1 MVSQLL
7 KYIILTKSFSCSL
20 EQKSHII
27 EVLMSNSRFLFIVVP
42 LLFLAVLVMPTP
54 GACQESANCL
64 ACHSAM
70 KGKIKNAGGAMVEL
84 NVDADKFGASK
95 HGALSCTDC
104 HMRFADNPHSTP
116 SGDVPQAVLALSS
129 KIASK
134 FKVDPVAGAA
144 CSTCHEEVYKMV
156 LGSVHG
162 KNIVD
167 KHQMDGALCLDCHGS
182 PHYITSVK
190 DESSPMSR
198 KHQVETCGKCHGDK
212 KIIEKYKLEEN
223 VMESYEESFH
233 GRKLFLGHTKAPTC
247 SSCHSSHD
255 IRSKTDPASPVF
267 GKNKLVTCGKCHKGA
282 NEKFVPAITHKR
294 PGPIPH
300 YGEKLLIILTIGVF
314 AFIVIHVLLEA
325 FADIRDAI
333 FRKKEEEE

>member
-1 MVSQLL
+1 
-7 KYIILTKSFSCSL
+7 
-20 EQKSHII
+20 
-27 EVLMSNSRFLFIVVP
+27 MSINRLLFIVAP
-42 LLFLAVLVMPTP
+42 LLFLTLLLPNQ
-54 GACQESANCL
+54 GACQDSANCL

-70 KGKIKNAGGAMVEL
+70 KGRLKTAGGALIEL
-84 NVDADKFGASK
+84 NIDANRFAASK

-104 HMRFADNPHSTP
+104 HIRFSDNPHATP
-116 SGDVPQAVLALSS
+116 GGDVPQPVLALSS
-129 KIASK
+129 KISSK
-134 FKVDPVAGAA
+134 FMIDPIAGAA
-144 CSTCHEEVYKMV
+144 CSACHEETYKMV

-162 KNIVD
+162 KNIVE
-167 KHQMDGALCLDCHGS
+167 KHQTDGALCLDCHGS

-190 DESSPMSR
+190 DNSSPMSR
-198 KHQVETCGKCHGDK
+198 AHQVETCGKCHGDV

-223 VMESYEESFH
+223 VMESFRESFH
-233 GRKLFLGHTKAPTC
+233 GRKLFLGHTKAPVC
-247 SSCHSSHD
+247 SSCHGSHD
-255 IRSKTDPASPVF
+255 IRSKNDPESPVF
-267 GKNKLVTCGKCHKGA
+267 GKNKLATCGKCHKGA

-325 FADIRDAI
+325 FSDIRDAI